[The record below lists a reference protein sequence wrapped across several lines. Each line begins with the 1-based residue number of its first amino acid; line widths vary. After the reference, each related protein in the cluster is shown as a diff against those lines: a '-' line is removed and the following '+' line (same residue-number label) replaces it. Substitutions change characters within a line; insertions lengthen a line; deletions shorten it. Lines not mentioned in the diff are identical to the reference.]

1 MDCFLSNIA
10 FFQLTVIHPT
20 LSESINDL
28 NDKNGQDSDLS
39 SGEDEKNKNTNGKH
53 VPSRISHRQIN
64 IHGVPQG
71 VAPNVYNLDHEGY
84 LLGLAS
90 RTHSKL

>member
-1 MDCFLSNIA
+1 M
-10 FFQLTVIHPT
+10 TVIHPP
-20 LSESINDL
+20 LSESINYL
-28 NDKNGQDSDLS
+28 NEK
-39 SGEDEKNKNTNGKH
+39 SGLDADMGNKENEEEKKVNGKH

-64 IHGVPQG
+64 IHGIPQG

-90 RTHSKL
+90 RTHSMFLFLD